1 MRLANHNYSQYSN
14 KKKNNSNQ
22 TKPNKPV
29 ESNEQ
34 PTIKTFQAPEVKM
47 EVEKNEVVT
56 APEID
61 LVQETVETVS
71 LPKTVEGVVVN
82 CLKLNVR
89 VEPSK
94 DAEVVCILD
103 AMSEVKIDVGE
114 STPDWFK
121 ITTAIGT
128 EGYCM
133 RKFVDA
139 YL

>member
-1 MRLANHNYSQYSN
+1 MANHNYSQYSN
-14 KKKNNSNQ
+14 KKNNGN
-22 TKPNKPV
+22 KPKTYMPV
-29 ESNEQ
+29 ESIDQ
-34 PTIKTFQAPEVKM
+34 PTIKKPQSPEVKM
-47 EVEKNEVVT
+47 EVERNDVAI
-56 APEID
+56 APEIKF
-61 LVQETVETVS
+61 VKETVETVS

-89 VEPSK
+89 DEPSK
-94 DAEVVCILD
+94 DAKVVCVLD
-103 AMSEVKIDVGE
+103 AMTEIKIDVTK

-121 ITTAIGT
+121 ITTAIGA